1 MTFPRRL
8 VLLLVPVA
16 ALALALAACKSGGD
30 SGDGGNGGAFP
41 TSVPLGEGDIFAVIN
56 NSSLA
61 VGDNRLSLA
70 FFDAEDRVIEDA
82 AVHLAFFDLNGEEPV
97 QKSEADARYVPVEL
111 FYIDEA
117 SGQEKRVVG
126 SGGVYVSNVSF
137 DAAGDWGFEAV
148 VTTDGEAAEPIT
160 FQFTVLEDS
169 PEPSVGE
176 PAPPSEQL
184 TLADVDDISEIDSSF
199 PPRPHMHEITVAD
212 ALALG
217 KPMVVAIGTPA
228 FCETRVCGPV
238 MEMAVDPNYEK
249 FKDDVTFIHIEPYQ
263 LAELRAGEARI
274 PVAATEDWG
283 ITSEPWTFVVDSD
296 GLVAAKFEGVT
307 AADEIEAALADL
319 LAGA

>member
-1 MTFPRRL
+1 MVPRKL
-8 VLLLVPVA
+8 VLLLAALA
-16 ALALALAACKSGGD
+16 ALALVLATCKSGGD
-30 SGDGGNGGAFP
+30 SGNDNNGGAFP
-41 TSVPLGEGDIFAVIN
+41 TSIPLGEGDIFAVIN

-70 FFDAEDRVIEDA
+70 FFDAEDQVIQGAD
-82 AVHLAFFDLNGEEPV
+82 VHLAFFDLNGEEPA
-97 QKSEADARYVPVEL
+97 QTSEADARYVPVEL

-137 DAAGDWGFEAV
+137 DAAGDWGFEATV
-148 VTTDGEAAEPIT
+148 SSDGDPAEPIT

-169 PEPSVGE
+169 PEPSIGE

-199 PPRPHMHEITVAD
+199 PPRPHMHEITVAG

-238 MEMAVDPNYEK
+238 MEMAIDPNYEK

-274 PVAATEDWG
+274 PVQATMDWS
-283 ITSEPWTFVVDSD
+283 ITSEPWTFVVGSG
-296 GLVAAKFEGVT
+296 GLVAAKFEGVV
-307 AADEIEAALADL
+307 AADEIEAVLADL
-319 LAGA
+319 LGGA

>member
-1 MTFPRRL
+1 MVPRKL
-8 VLLLVPVA
+8 VLLPA
-16 ALALALAACKSGGD
+16 ALATLALVLAACKSGGD
-30 SGDGGNGGAFP
+30 SDNGNGGAFP

-82 AVHLAFFDLNGEEPV
+82 EVHLSFFDLNGEEPI

-126 SGGVYVSNVSF
+126 SGGVYVTNVSF
-137 DAAGDWGFEAV
+137 DATGDWGFEAV
-148 VTTDGEAAEPIT
+148 VTTDGEAEEPLT

-169 PEPSVGE
+169 PEPSIGE

-228 FCETRVCGPV
+228 FCESRTCGPV
-238 MEMAVDPNYEK
+238 MEMAIDPNYEK

-274 PVAATEDWG
+274 PVAATEDWS
-283 ITSEPWTFVVDSD
+283 ITSEPWIFVVDSD
-296 GLVAAKFEGVT
+296 GLVAAKFEGVV
-307 AADEIEAALADL
+307 AADEVEAV
-319 LAGA
+319 LAGLLGGA